1 MIYDLCNI
9 ETSNTS
15 GKSPFS
21 KGNVERAFKQL
32 FKTMCKTIEDARCD
46 YETVLACA
54 KNCLQY
60 HIGTVL
66 SIRIFSLTMQVLEIR
81 IIELC

>member
-1 MIYDLCNI
+1 
-9 ETSNTS
+9 
-15 GKSPFS
+15 
-21 KGNVERAFKQL
+21 
-32 FKTMCKTIEDARCD
+32 MCKTMTDARYD